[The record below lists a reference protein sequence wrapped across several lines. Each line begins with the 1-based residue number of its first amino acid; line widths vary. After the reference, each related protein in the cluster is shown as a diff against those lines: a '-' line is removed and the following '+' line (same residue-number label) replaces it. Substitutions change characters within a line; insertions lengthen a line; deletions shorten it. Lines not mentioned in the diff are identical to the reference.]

1 MTPGPKPTNGP
12 RNAVLLAAAGVIGC
26 IIAAISSPP
35 EAGLN
40 AALASQLLSGLGMTV
55 FISAASAIGGAVI
68 GVGLLLVR
76 TLRVPLL
83 DLLGAG
89 YVTLFRGTPL
99 IAQLYLVYYGAGEIH
114 GLLAEQGLWWAFREP
129 LSCVFIVFAMN
140 SAAYQVYIVE
150 GALRSLPREQTDAAR
165 ALGLSHPQA
174 LLKVLMPQ
182 AMLVALRPLAN
193 EATKI
198 IKGSAVASVVTVFD
212 LLGATKLIYG
222 ETFDFSIFYFAA
234 SLYVVMIGVVRYS
247 MQKVEERLLKHLSLR
262 MPTRPRAEAPQQA
275 KFPSDFPFA
284 RISGRRG
291 RT

>member
-1 MTPGPKPTNGP
+1 MTAGPKPANGP
-12 RNAVLLAAAGVIGC
+12 RNAVLLAAAGAVGC
-26 IIAAISSPP
+26 IVAASWAPA

-40 AALASQLLSGLGMTV
+40 AALASQLFSGLGMTV
-55 FISAASAIGGAVI
+55 FISAASGIGGCVI
-68 GVGLLLVR
+68 GGCLLLAR
-76 TLRVPLL
+76 TLRIPLF
-83 DLLGAG
+83 DLFAAA
-89 YVTLFRGTPL
+89 YVTIFRGTPL

-114 GLLAEQGLWWAFREP
+114 GILEQLRLWWVFREP
-129 LSCVFIVFAMN
+129 LSCVLIVFAMN

-182 AMLVALRPLAN
+182 AMLLALRPLAN
-193 EATKI
+193 EATKV

-234 SLYVVMIGVVRYS
+234 CLYVVMIGLVRFS
-247 MQKVEERLLKHLSLR
+247 MQNLEERLVKHLSLQTPAR
-262 MPTRPRAEAPQQA
+262 ARAETPQ
-275 KFPSDFPFA
+275 
-284 RISGRRG
+284 
-291 RT
+291 